1 MVNYIPIITRGYSR
15 KVSLDEILYLEQRQR
30 RLAVVTID
38 QTYLCYER
46 IENMERILD
55 ERFYHTL
62 KKLVVNLDKI
72 IVVENQS
79 ITFVDGTVMNLGRE
93 SYIRTKQVFSAYFLL
108 ITSVKIPP
116 NNKVIIDSPNPSIFI
131 ASLDTK

>member
-1 MVNYIPIITRGYSR
+1 MANYIPIITRGCSR

-30 RLAVVTID
+30 RLAVVTTD

-46 IENMERILD
+46 IENMERIFD

-79 ITFVDGTVMNLGRE
+79 ITFVDGTVMNLGIE
-93 SYIRTKQVFSAYFLL
+93 SYIRTKQVFSAYLKKL
-108 ITSVKIPP
+108 M
-116 NNKVIIDSPNPSIFI
+116 
-131 ASLDTK
+131 